1 MNASAHRPRSA
12 ASGRCPR
19 CGRAFDCGMRAEP
32 AAGAPDCWCRSMP
45 ALPANRLK
53 AGRACLCPECLADEI
68 ARARVVPE
76 APEAQ

>member
-1 MNASAHRPRSA
+1 
-12 ASGRCPR
+12 
-19 CGRAFDCGMRAEP
+19 MRAEP
-32 AAGAPDCWCRSMP
+32 GAGAPDCWCRSMP

-68 ARARVVPE
+68 ARARGVPE